1 MAWRCSPTPPAS
13 RPQTPMVDSAPEGD
27 GLRRHQALVRQ
38 LAMALPEV
46 TDESQGEWLAFSVAG
61 KGFAW
66 TWNERIDLKKPRR
79 PRPDVLAVRCLLERK
94 EMLVEAAPETFFD
107 EDHYRGFPAVLVR
120 LDRIE
125 EEIGRAHV

>member
-1 MAWRCSPTPPAS
+1 
-13 RPQTPMVDSAPEGD
+13 
-27 GLRRHQALVRQ
+27 
-38 LAMALPEV
+38 MALPEV

-125 EEIGRAHV
+125 EAELAALMAEAWRLKAPKRLLAGR

>member
-1 MAWRCSPTPPAS
+1 M
-13 RPQTPMVDSAPEGD
+13 
-27 GLRRHQALVRQ
+27 RRHQALVRQ

-125 EEIGRAHV
+125 EAELAALMAEAWRLKAPKRLLAGR